1 MTMSFPLLL
10 TALTLR
16 VFFLVLFTGAYIW
29 LSAAFLTGIN
39 RVPPPQRVK
48 VTRAV
53 TSRMLIVTWIF
64 LLFAIIGG
72 ALTAYVTEPGLI
84 AEATDISAL
93 TAVLSTP
100 HGVILALE
108 VVVTLLMVV
117 VNAVM
122 QFVYLPRMSVPI
134 EELESPNKGLK
145 WLSSRNTSRALRA
158 IRMISYLSLTNIVI
172 GLIAIALGVLY
183 SHV

>member
-1 MTMSFPLLL
+1 MTSFPLLL

-29 LSAAFLTGIN
+29 LSAAFLTGID

-48 VTRAV
+48 ITRAV
-53 TSRMLIVTWIF
+53 TSRMLLVTWIF
-64 LLFAIIGG
+64 LLFAIVGG

-84 AEATDISAL
+84 AEATNLSAL

-117 VNAVM
+117 INALM
-122 QFVYLPRMSVPI
+122 QFVFLPRMSIQI
-134 EELESPNKGLK
+134 EEVESPNKGLK
-145 WLSSRNTSRALRA
+145 WLTSRNTSRALGAIRA
-158 IRMISYLSLTNIVI
+158 IAYLSLANITV
-172 GLIAIALGVLY
+172 GAVAIVLGVLY
-183 SHV
+183 SHI